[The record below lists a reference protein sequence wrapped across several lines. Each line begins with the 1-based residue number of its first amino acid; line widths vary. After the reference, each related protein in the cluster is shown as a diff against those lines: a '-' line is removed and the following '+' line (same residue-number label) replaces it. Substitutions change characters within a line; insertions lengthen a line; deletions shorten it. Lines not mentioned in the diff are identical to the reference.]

1 MSGLPARVLSVSRR
15 LFLSLLATA
24 AGLLLLAVPASAAPA
39 GPVPSFT
46 CAAANGDGTFT
57 YFFGYSLEGTTPV
70 TVPLGADNQVTPGG
84 KDVGQP
90 TVFSPG
96 EHPQAFSTTT
106 TESKLIWHLGST
118 NLKADSATLCT
129 NVAVVAEA
137 PAALVMPLAAAAPFL
152 VWFAAMRRRSR
163 RTFA

>member
-1 MSGLPARVLSVSRR
+1 MSGLPARVLTLSRR
-15 LFLSLLATA
+15 LVLSLLAAA
-24 AGLLLLAVPASAAPA
+24 AGLLLLAAPASAAPA
-39 GPVPSFT
+39 SPVPSFT
-46 CAAANGDGTFT
+46 CAAANGDGTYS
-57 YFFGYSLEGTTPV
+57 YFFGYTLAGTAPV
-70 TVPLGADNQVTPGG
+70 TLPVGTGNQFTPGG

-90 TVFSPG
+90 TTFSPG
-96 EHPQAFSTTT
+96 DHPQAFSTTT
-106 TESKLIWHLGST
+106 TEPKLIWHLGST
-118 NLKADSATLCT
+118 NLKADSATLCA